1 MTPIPARY
9 QRAGSSK
16 IVGCLVYLVV
26 APFVALFLALFL
38 AVPIMYALEALGL
51 SRDRA
56 SAPFLVL
63 LPLIGVGV
71 AVWGYRDYRRRAA
84 LEVVIDRD
92 RVTIGIDSRRTVLRF
107 EDVVSIRLVPTSQW
121 VSSQPASR
129 TADFTCVLVPR
140 SGRVLRLPP
149 EIAPFVL
156 VREAL
161 EVTLIPEL
169 VRRLDERIA
178 RGEPVA
184 LRIPSARLLVTM
196 SRAFGDLLL
205 SVLLLGNPLRIPM
218 GILLARHAIMVI
230 RQSWLGIRGG
240 LVIEHEGLRRFLD
253 APATPTSWDRLERIR
268 SDPIGLMLRS
278 TEGQVFALSS
288 LTDDFWPALR
298 WINARVR

>member
-16 IVGCLVYLVV
+16 IVGCLVYLMV

-71 AVWGYRDYRRRAA
+71 AAWGYRDYRRRAA

-92 RVTIGIDSRRTVLRF
+92 RVTIGIESRRSVLRF
-107 EDVVSIRLVPTSQW
+107 EDVVSIRLVPT
-121 VSSQPASR
+121 R
-129 TADFTCVLVPR
+129 ADFACVLVPR
-140 SGRVLRLPP
+140 SGGVLRLPP
-149 EIAPFVL
+149 EIAPFAL
-156 VREAL
+156 VREPF
-161 EVTLIPEL
+161 EVTLIPEM

-178 RGEPVA
+178 RGEAVA
-184 LRIPSARLLVTM
+184 LRISSARLLVTM
-196 SRAFGDLLL
+196 SRAFGALLM
-205 SVLLLGNPLRIPM
+205 SVLLLVRPWTLPM
-218 GILLARHAIMVI
+218 AILVVRHSTMVI

-240 LVIEHEGLRRFLD
+240 LVVEREGLRRSLD

-268 SDPIGLMLRS
+268 SDPIGLVLRS
-278 TEGQVFALSS
+278 TEGQIFALSS

-298 WINARVR
+298 WINARVQ

>member
-1 MTPIPARY
+1 VKTPIPARY

-26 APFVALFLALFL
+26 APFVALCLALFL
-38 AVPIMYALEALGL
+38 AVPLMYGLEALGL

-71 AVWGYRDYRRRAA
+71 AAWGYRDYRRRAA

-107 EDVVSIRLVPTSQW
+107 EDVVSIRLVPT
-121 VSSQPASR
+121 R
-129 TADFTCVLVPR
+129 IDFACVLVPR

-149 EIAPFVL
+149 EVAPFTL
-156 VREAL
+156 VREPL
-161 EVTLIPEL
+161 EVTLIPEM
-169 VRRLDERIA
+169 VQRLDERIA
-178 RGEPVA
+178 RGEAVT
-184 LRIPSARLLVTM
+184 LRILLVRLLVTM
-196 SRAFGDLLL
+196 FRGFGALLV
-205 SVLLLGNPLRIPM
+205 SVFLLANPWTTLM
-218 GILLARHAIMVI
+218 GILVVRHAIAVI

-240 LVIEHEGLRRFLD
+240 IIIDREGLRRFSD
-253 APATPTSWDRLERIR
+253 ALATPASWDRLERIR
-268 SDPIGLMLRS
+268 SDPIGLVLRS
-278 TEGQVFALSS
+278 REGQIFALSS
-288 LTDDFWPALR
+288 LTDDFWPALG

>member
-1 MTPIPARY
+1 MTVIPARY

-26 APFVALFLALFL
+26 APFVALSLALFL
-38 AVPIMYALEALGL
+38 AVPLMYALEALGL

-56 SAPFLVL
+56 SVPFLVL

-71 AVWGYRDYRRRAA
+71 AVWGYRDFRRRAA

-92 RVTIGIDSRRTVLRF
+92 RVTMGIDSRRTVLRF
-107 EDVVSIRLVPTSQW
+107 EDVASIRLVPT
-121 VSSQPASR
+121 R
-129 TADFTCVLVPR
+129 IDFACVLVPR

-149 EIAPFVL
+149 EIAPFAR
-156 VREAL
+156 VREPL
-161 EVTLIPEL
+161 EVTLINEM
-169 VRRLDERIA
+169 VRRLDERVS
-178 RGEPVA
+178 RGEAVT
-184 LRIPSARLLVTM
+184 LRIPLARILVTM
-196 SRAFGDLLL
+196 SRGFGALLI
-205 SVLLLGNPLRIPM
+205 SVFLLANPWRIPM
-218 GILLARHAIMVI
+218 GLLVMRHAIAVI

-240 LVIEHEGLRRFLD
+240 VVIDREGLRHFSD

-268 SDPIGLMLRS
+268 SDPIGLVLRS
-278 TEGQVFALSS
+278 TDGRVFALSS